1 MLGEVSYIPVATQMW
16 ETQGEG
22 KWSQLELS
30 TLATCESKSGENS
43 LELSCPWHSFQS
55 QKNFP
60 QHEFLSF
67 PEKVSLKDSSWSY
80 EFNYLKKKC
89 CLLTIV
95 LYPVSKGQICQ
106 RFYILPTLNVCLQML
121 NNYHWVFNTYGGNN
135 FSLLEIFVSDSF
147 CLNPLRNV
155 IFSET
160 GWPHLTKIVQETG
173 KVQSPSF

>member
-1 MLGEVSYIPVATQMW
+1 MHIKAKSNISSPFLIYTTNIDMYTP
-16 ETQGEG
+16 
-22 KWSQLELS
+22 KYLK
-30 TLATCESKSGENS
+30 ESWILYHPGII
-43 LELSCPWHSFQS
+43 SFQ
-55 QKNFP
+55 P
-60 QHEFLSF
+60 QHEFFSF
-67 PEKVSLKDSSWSY
+67 PEKVSLKVSSSSC
-80 EFNYLKKKC
+80 EFNYLKEKC

-106 RFYILPTLNVCLQML
+106 RFYILHTLNVCLQML
-121 NNYHWVFNTYGGNN
+121 NNYHWVFNPYGGNN
-135 FSLLEIFVSDSF
+135 FSLLETFVSDSF